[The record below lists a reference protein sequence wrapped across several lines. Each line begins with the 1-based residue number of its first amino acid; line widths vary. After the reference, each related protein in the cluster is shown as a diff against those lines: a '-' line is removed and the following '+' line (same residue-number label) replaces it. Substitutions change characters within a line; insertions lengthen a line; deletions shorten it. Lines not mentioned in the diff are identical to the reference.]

1 MLRVLWGLELGR
13 WEHVHVA
20 FSAVRPHSRCRCSR
34 IPDETRGLLEREKR
48 ERTGCCRIHD
58 LVVLE
63 RVEVV
68 LDVDRWTLL
77 EWAGAEERIGGRW
90 RLSRDRENERI

>member
-1 MLRVLWGLELGR
+1 MRLRG
-13 WEHVHVA
+13 
-20 FSAVRPHSRCRCSR
+20 P
-34 IPDETRGLLEREKR
+34 IEREKR

-58 LVVLE
+58 FVVLE

-77 EWAGAEERIGGRW
+77 EWAGAEEKIGGR
-90 RLSRDRENERI
+90 